1 MIKELLS
8 FLGVGAGQT
17 ILVAILGLAII
28 IIIFLILRNVF
39 CWYWK
44 INKMVK
50 LLESM
55 EQKLAFLSSTTSIK
69 DKQN

>member
-1 MIKELLS
+1 MKKDLFSLL
-8 FLGVGAGQT
+8 GIGAGQT
-17 ILVAILGLAII
+17 ILITVLVVAICVIVI
-28 IIIFLILRNVF
+28 LILRNVI

-69 DKQN
+69 DK